1 LKIAKHLEIMSR
13 ASARLERNPMLKFAN
28 GRGNLTWIAVV
39 LFVAISAPAVMA
51 QGPVEGQLRSYADVA
66 EKTMPAVVNIST
78 DKMVDR
84 GAQHPFMDDPAFR
97 RFFNMP
103 DDDVHS
109 NPERMEHSLGSGIII
124 SSDGYILTNNHVV
137 ENASKVHVTFVG
149 EKEYEA
155 EIIGTDPPTDVAL
168 IKIAAEGLPFIQIGE
183 SDRMRVGDQVMAI
196 GNPFGVGQTVTLG
209 IVSALGRNIGLMDY
223 SDLIQTDAAIN
234 PGNSGGA
241 LVNMQGELVG
251 MNAAM
256 MSRSGGSQG
265 IGFAIPTSMAMK
277 IVASLKETGTVQ
289 RAYLG
294 VLPQPVDQ
302 SMADYYGM
310 DSPRGVLVTQV
321 NADTPAER
329 AGLKDGDIILS
340 VDGREIR
347 NPSMLRNVISLSE
360 VGQEVDLAIVRDGKE
375 KNVAVKL
382 EKFPVPEQVAEAGTP
397 ADPDEDETLEG
408 VTVREMTER
417 MRATMDT
424 LPEEIEGLLVVGV
437 EQTSNAAGEG
447 LAEGDIIL
455 EVGKEPVTT
464 LVGYQKA
471 LGKNTDRPVFL
482 RVYKARQGQS
492 IFIAVPR

>member
-1 LKIAKHLEIMSR
+1 MR
-13 ASARLERNPMLKFAN
+13 KFVN
-28 GRGNLTWIAVV
+28 GRGNLAWIAAV
-39 LFVAISAPAVMA
+39 LVITISAPTVMA

-84 GAQHPFMDDPAFR
+84 SAQHPFMDDPMFR

-103 DDDVHS
+103 DDDVHN

-137 ENASKVHVTFVG
+137 ENASKIHVTFVG

-168 IKIAAEGLPFIQIGE
+168 IKIAAEGLPFIQIGD
-183 SDRMRVGDQVMAI
+183 SNRMRVGDQVMAI

-302 SMADYYGM
+302 SLADYYGM
-310 DSPRGVLVTQV
+310 DSPRGVLITQV

-360 VGQEVDLAIVRDGKE
+360 VGQKVDLAIVRDGKE
-375 KNVAVKL
+375 KNVVVKL
-382 EKFPVPEQVAEAGTP
+382 EKFPDPEQVAEASTP

-408 VTVREMTER
+408 VTVREMTAR

-424 LPEEIEGLLVVGV
+424 LPEDIEGLLVTGV

-447 LAEGDIIL
+447 LSAGDIIL

-471 LGKNTDRPVFL
+471 LGKNTDRPVFM
-482 RVYKARQGQS
+482 RVYKPRQRQS
-492 IFIAVPR
+492 VFIAVPR